1 MLANICKTK
10 EYVLANGALR
20 YDTAGVISC
29 TPGLVSTREI
39 SCAVGL
45 NSRGVNITTPRRLFD
60 TVLNAPALEPRAA
73 AQTSAI
79 DLCLSETISMSIE
92 ALIVD
97 YVGGLFLAV
106 DSMAQISDFRAA

>member
-1 MLANICKTK
+1 MQRTSRKDVLANIYKD

-29 TPGLVSTREI
+29 TPGLVSTREV

-60 TVLNAPALEPRAA
+60 TR
-73 AQTSAI
+73 
-79 DLCLSETISMSIE
+79 
-92 ALIVD
+92 
-97 YVGGLFLAV
+97 F
-106 DSMAQISDFRAA
+106 